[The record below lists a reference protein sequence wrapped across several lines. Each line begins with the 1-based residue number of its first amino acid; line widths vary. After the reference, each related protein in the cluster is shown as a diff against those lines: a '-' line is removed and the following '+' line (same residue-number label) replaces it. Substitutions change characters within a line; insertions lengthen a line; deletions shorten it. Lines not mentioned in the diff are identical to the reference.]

1 LRLQADLPGA
11 RNAGDDSAHGAAQLT
26 CEPSEKKLSPQRR
39 KGRREEN
46 GRKYQLRKQKAGQ
59 LFGCPALSASFE
71 PEARIGSAHNY
82 QELSPREKA
91 RRKFTSQ
98 LNSLIHL

>member
-1 LRLQADLPGA
+1 LSRA
-11 RNAGDDSAHGAAQLT
+11 RNAGDDSPGGAAQLAR
-26 CEPSEKKLSPQRR
+26 EPREKNFTAETL
-39 KGRREEN
+39 GTLRREKPETSAAD
-46 GRKYQLRKQKAGQ
+46 KTKAGQ
-59 LFGCPALSASFE
+59 LFGCPAFYFLEASFE